1 MSKAQDIIDNYNE
14 QSEVIRGCLEAN
26 RKTIATMEAMES
38 LFEHVSAKQ
47 SLSMEDIAALNLMG
61 EFAVT
66 GTSAR
71 PKDIGMSFE
80 SHTEPS
86 IALEGIL
93 ESMKSGLSSLAANS
107 NVALKAIETRFFGTD
122 VIIQAQQKRLDNIN
136 LAIKQLQVAG
146 SKGSLRLSLKLPEGS
161 SITDKSSYIAAL
173 QESVDCITDMTKTWV
188 NELPKFT
195 HSLIKTVTSFSS
207 PGNYNDN
214 LSRSFN
220 DLNALFA
227 KIGSGRGFSQSEG
240 LKTQAYVSV
249 PLVNNRVVIVNGT
262 SLESNGYTERGEYR
276 KALSHMGVTSVN
288 AAHYYE
294 VAEEKTV
301 VYLHDITM
309 SDLNQIKRS
318 LETIIANLKLISN
331 SGTEQVRDMRN
342 LYRHCY
348 TVIAA
353 VNALTIGTFTYQQFA
368 GLMELAAAIK
378 MPAAI
383 ITALKTG
390 RLIAAGAV
398 VGMSAGINYLYYK
411 LIKFIAGWVFTTMK
425 VQYKLTETVDFMDA
439 HLMSFNNSF
448 FDFGFEVLE
457 KASSPKTWAQSH

>member
-1 MSKAQDIIDNYNE
+1 MSNAQDIIENYTE
-14 QSEVIRGCLEAN
+14 QSEVIRGCLEAD

-38 LFEHVSAKQ
+38 LFDHVSTKQ
-47 SLSMEDIAALNLMG
+47 ALSMEDIAALNLMG

-80 SHTEPS
+80 AHTEPS

-93 ESMKSGLSSLAANS
+93 DSMKSGLSSLAANS
-107 NVALKAIETRFFGTD
+107 DIALKAIESRFFGTD
-122 VIIQAQQKRLDNIN
+122 VIIQAQQKRLDNVN
-136 LAIKQLQVAG
+136 LAIKKLQVDG
-146 SKGSLRLSLKLPEGS
+146 SKGSLRLTLKLPEGS
-161 SITDKSSYIAAL
+161 SITDKDSYIAAL
-173 QESVDCITDMTKTWV
+173 QESVACITDMTRTWV
-188 NELPKFT
+188 KELPKFT
-195 HSLIKTVTSFSS
+195 RSLIQTVTSFSS
-207 PGNYNDN
+207 HSNYNDN
-214 LSRSFN
+214 LSQSFN
-220 DLNALFA
+220 DLNALYS
-227 KIGSGRGFSQSEG
+227 KIGTGSGFNQSEG
-240 LKTQAYVSV
+240 LKTQTYVSI
-249 PLVNNRVVIVNGT
+249 PLVNNRLVVVNGS

-276 KALSHMGVTSVN
+276 SALAHMGITSVT
-288 AAHYYE
+288 AAEHYS
-294 VAEEKTV
+294 VSVNKNV

-309 SDLNQIKRS
+309 SDLNRIKGC
-318 LETIIANLKLISN
+318 LEDIIANLKLISN

-348 TVIAA
+348 TAISA
-353 VNALTIGTFTYQQFA
+353 VYGLTIGAATYQQFA
-368 GLMELAAAIK
+368 GLMELAIATK
-378 MPAAI
+378 MPEVI

-390 RLIAAGAV
+390 RLVASGFVAGASA
-398 VGMSAGINYLYYK
+398 GMSYLYYK

-439 HLMSFNNSF
+439 HLMSFNNNF

>member
-1 MSKAQDIIDNYNE
+1 MSNAQDIIDNYTE
-14 QSEVIRGCLEAN
+14 QSEVIRGCLEAD
-26 RKTIATMEAMES
+26 RKTIATMEALES
-38 LFEHVSAKQ
+38 LFDHVSAKQ

-161 SITDKSSYIAAL
+161 NIADKSSYIAAL

-301 VYLHDITM
+301 VYLRDITM

-331 SGTEQVRDMRN
+331 SGTDQVRDMRN

-348 TVIAA
+348 TAIAA
-353 VNALTIGTFTYQQFA
+353 VNALTTGTFTYQRFS
-368 GLMELAAAIK
+368 GLIAIAEAFKLPAAAISV
-378 MPAAI
+378 
-383 ITALKTG
+383 LKG
-390 RLIAAGAV
+390 GQIVGSVVAGAA
-398 VGMSAGINYLYYK
+398 SAGVSYIYYQ
-411 LIKFIAGWVFTTMK
+411 LIKFIAGWVFTTVK
-425 VQYKLTETVDFMDA
+425 LQYKLTETVDFMDS
-439 HLMSFNNSF
+439 HLMSFNNNF
-448 FDFGFEVLE
+448 FDFGLEVLE
-457 KASSPKTWAQSH
+457 KSSSPRAWA